1 MADTIAAAFSKVPGL
16 VQQVRELAD
25 DHARL
30 QGLLEEGL
38 QVNRAISLQIADLK
52 ADKAAVDQRNYE
64 LIAEVARLQRLILS
78 AGQALRDSSEF
89 QEAAQGLIATPRLP
103 SNQNGGKAVPLPTN
117 QMETSD
123 DFG

>member
-1 MADTIAAAFSKVPGL
+1 MADTIAAAFNKVPGL

-89 QEAAQGLIATPRLP
+89 QEAAQGLIAAPRLP
-103 SNQNGGKAVPLPTN
+103 SNQNGGKAAPLPAN
-117 QMETSD
+117 QMETS
-123 DFG
+123 G